1 MLFRSDVTKIS
12 GGNLRWKKVE
22 LLDMDIANGID
33 KIKGG
38 YSSND
43 AEFAKAL
50 YRLNALQWDD
60 SSSEYNLNNDSKGF
74 EKLED
79 QLSLGIPV
87 VTTIDDTHTVNAIGL
102 IQDSD
107 CHRKYILQI
116 YDNNYPGE
124 TKQLYIQ
131 KLPKCKLKI
140 DSNGKATVVGTTF
153 EYSATY
159 EGKQVG
165 IEFSDVTAH

>member
-1 MLFRSDVTKIS
+1 MPLSKITSDLFAGTYSDVTKYLDYSCMGDILTLNDDYKYDSKNKGWVKDVTKIS

-33 KIKGG
+33 KIRGG

-50 YRLNALQWDD
+50 YRLNTLQWDD

-87 VTTIDDTHTVNAIGL
+87 VTTIDDTHTVNAIG
-102 IQDSD
+102 
-107 CHRKYILQI
+107 RR
-116 YDNNYPGE
+116 
-124 TKQLYIQ
+124 QLLAQRLSIPQ
-131 KLPKCKLKI
+131 HMRA
-140 DSNGKATVVGTTF
+140 SRS
-153 EYSATY
+153 E
-159 EGKQVG
+159 
-165 IEFSDVTAH
+165 

>member
-1 MLFRSDVTKIS
+1 
-12 GGNLRWKKVE
+12 
-22 LLDMDIANGID
+22 MDIANGIE

-50 YRLNALQWDD
+50 YRLNTLQWDD

>member
-1 MLFRSDVTKIS
+1 MTSKEVSIKLVSRQSDGNTKEETELIS
-12 GGNLRWKKVE
+12 AGLYE
-22 LLDMDIANGID
+22 ATE
-33 KIKGG
+33 KG
-38 YSSND
+38 
-43 AEFAKAL
+43 
-50 YRLNALQWDD
+50 YRI
-60 SSSEYNLNNDSKGF
+60 SYEESEATGF
-74 EKLED
+74 EG
-79 QLSLGIPV
+79 S
-87 VTTIDDTHTVNAIGL
+87 VTTLETDTHTVNAIGL

>member
-1 MLFRSDVTKIS
+1 
-12 GGNLRWKKVE
+12 
-22 LLDMDIANGID
+22 MDIANGIE

-107 CHRKYILQI
+107 STENISFRYMTTTIL
-116 YDNNYPGE
+116 
-124 TKQLYIQ
+124 
-131 KLPKCKLKI
+131 
-140 DSNGKATVVGTTF
+140 
-153 EYSATY
+153 
-159 EGKQVG
+159 GKQNSF
-165 IEFSDVTAH
+165 ISRSFRSASSR

>member
-1 MLFRSDVTKIS
+1 M
-12 GGNLRWKKVE
+12 
-22 LLDMDIANGID
+22 
-33 KIKGG
+33 
-38 YSSND
+38 
-43 AEFAKAL
+43 
-50 YRLNALQWDD
+50 
-60 SSSEYNLNNDSKGF
+60 
-74 EKLED
+74 
-79 QLSLGIPV
+79 
-87 VTTIDDTHTVNAIGL
+87 NAIGL

-165 IEFSDVTAH
+165 IQFSDVSAH